1 MNADERKEI
10 GGAEGDAFGVAEEV
24 VDLKRERR
32 GLGEMLKRITWGFL
46 WSFFAYLL
54 GLCELPF
61 GAHPLG
67 IALLCAA
74 DKKKQYIFVGLIV
87 SAFRTDKPVVWVCVY
102 LATFM
107 IRVLFG
113 LTVDRPD
120 SVGKEGAVSASDML
134 SGLFSENVLLRMTT
148 ACMGVFII
156 GLYKLIEGGFLYYDL
171 YGVIL
176 AMVVAPLAVILTH
189 GVFNGSVTASRFG
202 YFSASVL
209 TFGVVYAAREVSF
222 YGISLAAFGT
232 MLVTLYLCRKK
243 GIACGVAVGM
253 IGGLAYS
260 PIFAPAFIFA
270 ALVAGVLWRV
280 SVVFAATTAFSV
292 GVAWGLY
299 VSGIGALSSL
309 MPALLAA
316 ATLFVVLDKLFFGV
330 ATSAVE
336 AADVAAEETA
346 LRCEIGTDML
356 SEVRLDSAEQR
367 IKSLCST
374 FSEMSKFFCELGE
387 RMRTPLAGDVKQICD
402 RAFDACCGNC
412 KNREVCWEQNYAE
425 TIACVASVSAH
436 VHRNG
441 RICEGDIGGEMR
453 NICERL
459 PDITDEINHNYSAH
473 SRQLMLCDRTE
484 IFALDYE
491 AMSDLLAAAMSGE
504 GREFEASEELSESL
518 CEALVSAGIGAERAV
533 VYGNRSRRVLI
544 EASSSVIYSERER
557 IRDTVSEVS
566 GVPFEEI
573 GMTEIGEG
581 KVRMLLSASRRVSVK
596 YAKRSVM
603 AGGED
608 SFCGDTV
615 SVFENGEGK
624 FYSFISDGM
633 GSGRDAALTSGICAM
648 FMQKMLSSGNRCESA
663 LRMLNGFL
671 RNKGGG
677 SMHECSAT
685 VDLMEL
691 DLVEGKAAFYKSGAA
706 PTYVFRSGSLFKLRS
721 KTVPVGIIRELDAKK
736 ISFDVCDGDVI
747 VMVSDG
753 VTGGREECPWLF
765 ELLKRSVQGEG
776 IERTADMII
785 ERARQENCNDDIS
798 VTVIRVSE
806 PAREED

>member
-1 MNADERKEI
+1 MKGRIKIMNADERKEI
-10 GGAEGDAFGVAEEV
+10 GGAEGDAFGVAEAV

-32 GLGEMLKRITWGFL
+32 GFGEMLKRITWGFL

-67 IALLCAA
+67 VALLCAA
-74 DKKKQYIFVGLIV
+74 DKKTPYIFVGLII

-107 IRVLFG
+107 IRVLLR

-120 SVGKEGAVSASDML
+120 SVSEEGAVSASDML
-134 SGLFSENVLLRMTT
+134 SGLFLENVLLRMTT
-148 ACMGVFII
+148 ACIGVFII

-176 AMVVAPLAVILTH
+176 AMVVALLAVILTH

-209 TFGVVYAAREVSF
+209 TFGVVYAARGVSF
-222 YGISLAAFGT
+222 YGILLAAFGT
-232 MLVTLYLCRKK
+232 MLVTLYVCRKK
-243 GIACGVAVGM
+243 GIAFGVAAGM

-270 ALVAGVLWRV
+270 ALAAGVLWRV

-316 ATLFVVLDKLFFGV
+316 ATLFVVLDKLFFSV
-330 ATSAVE
+330 VPSVEKEEEEEAAVE
-336 AADVAAEETA
+336 TVQ
-346 LRCEIGTDML
+346 RCEIGTDML

-412 KNREVCWEQNYAE
+412 KNREVCWEQNYAD
-425 TIACVASVSAH
+425 TIACVASVSAY

-441 RICEGDIGGEMR
+441 RVCESDISREMR

-459 PDITDEINHNYSAH
+459 PDITDEINHNYAAH

-504 GREFEASEELSESL
+504 E
-518 CEALVSAGIGAERAV
+518 
-533 VYGNRSRRVLI
+533 
-544 EASSSVIYSERER
+544 
-557 IRDTVSEVS
+557 
-566 GVPFEEI
+566 
-573 GMTEIGEG
+573 
-581 KVRMLLSASRRVSVK
+581 
-596 YAKRSVM
+596 
-603 AGGED
+603 
-608 SFCGDTV
+608 
-615 SVFENGEGK
+615 
-624 FYSFISDGM
+624 
-633 GSGRDAALTSGICAM
+633 
-648 FMQKMLSSGNRCESA
+648 
-663 LRMLNGFL
+663 
-671 RNKGGG
+671 
-677 SMHECSAT
+677 
-685 VDLMEL
+685 
-691 DLVEGKAAFYKSGAA
+691 
-706 PTYVFRSGSLFKLRS
+706 
-721 KTVPVGIIRELDAKK
+721 
-736 ISFDVCDGDVI
+736 
-747 VMVSDG
+747 
-753 VTGGREECPWLF
+753 
-765 ELLKRSVQGEG
+765 
-776 IERTADMII
+776 
-785 ERARQENCNDDIS
+785 
-798 VTVIRVSE
+798 
-806 PAREED
+806 